1 MRKMCDSV
9 LSLSLLVIA
18 CAIPVEAQE
27 YSISAT
33 TPSGPPMQTT
43 FKTLNDALVE
53 IEDNIQST

>member
-1 MRKMCDSV
+1 MCDSV